1 MIKFINQTAKRNSL
15 RVLKFTVFLL
25 VAVMIVETIDQSLLE
40 FRKSELD
47 LSSLDLRFL
56 LLSVCLYGLGLHCFA
71 YMWHRALR
79 ILQQSPTL
87 SESFGS
93 YFLSQLGKYVPG
105 KALVIAIRSERI
117 KSNRTTLATAI
128 TAVFIE
134 TLAMMA
140 VGAVLGGLL
149 IVFFGS
155 GANDSRLLWISGMLA
170 LAAGLPSAPPFFRAV
185 IGFLTR
191 RRVGSN
197 LPEYVTNVTLK
208 TMTPCWLVGII
219 GWLLL
224 GGSMAACLS
233 SIPVELFTKPFT
245 AADFGVITASVA
257 LALVA
262 GFISLIPGGAGVREY
277 IILTLLAG
285 PYGVVVAT
293 VVAILL
299 RLIWMATEVVMASVF
314 YILMKRPKL

>member
-1 MIKFINQTAKRNSL
+1 MFKTTNQTTKRNFI
-15 RVLKFTVFLL
+15 RVLKFSIFLL
-25 VAVMIVETIDQSLLE
+25 VIVMILKTIDRSIVE
-40 FRKSELD
+40 FQKAD
-47 LSSLDLRFL
+47 LDLRSLDFRKL
-56 LLSVCLYGLGLHCFA
+56 LLTAGLYCLGLLSFA

-79 ILQQSPTL
+79 ILKQSPSL

-105 KALVIAIRSERI
+105 KALVVVIRSERV
-117 KSNRTTLATAI
+117 KSKRTTLGSAI

-134 TLAMMA
+134 TLSMMA

-149 IVFFGS
+149 IFLFGS
-155 GANDSRLLWISGMLA
+155 GPKDSSLLWISGLLA
-170 LAAGLPSAPPFFRAV
+170 FAAGVPSAPPVFRAV
-185 IGFLTR
+185 IGYLSHR
-191 RRVGSN
+191 KIGSN
-197 LPEYVTNVTLK
+197 LSEDVKNVTLQ
-208 TMTPCWLVGII
+208 TMAPCWLVGII

-224 GGSMAACLS
+224 GGSMCACLS
-233 SIPVELFTKPFT
+233 AIPAELFTTPFK

-285 PYGVVVAT
+285 PYGIVVAT
-293 VVAILL
+293 VVAILV
-299 RLIWMATEVVMASVF
+299 RLIWLATEVVMASVF
-314 YILMKRPKL
+314 YILMTRSKL

>member
-1 MIKFINQTAKRNSL
+1 MSNSSNQSTKRNFI
-15 RVLKFTVFLL
+15 RVLKITVFVL
-25 VAVMIVETIDQSLLE
+25 VVVMIVKTVDQSLVE

-47 LSSLDLRFL
+47 LGSLDIQRL
-56 LLSVCLYGLGLHCFA
+56 LISAGLYCLGLFCFA
-71 YMWHRALR
+71 YMWHRALC
-79 ILQQSPTL
+79 ILKQSPTL

-105 KALVIAIRSERI
+105 KALVVVIRSERV
-117 KSNRTTLATAI
+117 KSSRTTLATAI

-134 TLAMMA
+134 TLSMMA
-140 VGAVLGGLL
+140 VGAVLGGLF
-149 IVFFGS
+149 IVFFGN
-155 GANDSRLLWISGMLA
+155 GTHDSKLFWISGLLA
-170 LAAGLPSAPPFFRAV
+170 LAAGVPSAPPVFRAV
-185 IGFLTR
+185 IGFLSR
-191 RRVGSN
+191 RKVGSS
-197 LPEYVTNVTLK
+197 LPEYVENVTLQ
-208 TMTPCWLVGII
+208 TMTPCWLVGIV

-233 SIPVELFTKPFT
+233 AIPVELFPTPFS

-262 GFISLIPGGAGVREY
+262 GFISLVPGGAGVREY

-285 PYGVVVAT
+285 PYGIVVAT

-299 RLIWMATEVVMASVF
+299 RLIWLAAEVVMASVF
-314 YILMKRPKL
+314 YILMKPPKQ